1 MSHSQIHVAGSLCAI
16 VKRDCVGR
24 ERTGPEKAALRP
36 KRVPGITVSRTWSE
50 VKRKRVWRWYEKE
63 VGWSEFAIAMCAGQ

>member
-1 MSHSQIHVAGSLCAI
+1 M

-24 ERTGPEKAALRP
+24 ERTGPAMAALRP

-50 VKRKRVWRWYEKE
+50 VKRKSVLRWYGKE
-63 VGWSEFAIAMCAGQ
+63 VGRSEFAMAMGVGQ